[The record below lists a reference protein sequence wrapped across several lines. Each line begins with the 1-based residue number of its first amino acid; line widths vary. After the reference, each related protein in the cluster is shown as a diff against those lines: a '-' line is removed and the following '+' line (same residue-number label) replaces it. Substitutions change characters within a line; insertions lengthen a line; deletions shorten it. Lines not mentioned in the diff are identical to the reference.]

1 MTETPS
7 GLVARLI
14 PEFEQWKQ
22 RYPAGFDGSLSIPAL
37 RRIQEERGYIT
48 DDDISDLTAYLGVPR
63 TQIDEVVAFYTQF
76 TRVPL
81 GRHHIQVC
89 HNVCC
94 ALRGADGLVRYLC
107 TRLGIKPGESTP
119 DGQFTLTT
127 VECLAS
133 CGTAPM
139 MMVGDAYHENL
150 TPASVDALLTALE
163 EHA

>member
-1 MTETPS
+1 MT
-7 GLVARLI
+7 GLVQRLI
-14 PEFEQWKQ
+14 PEFEVWKR

-37 RRIQEERGYIT
+37 RRIQEERGYIA
-48 DDDISDLTAYLGVPR
+48 DEDIADLTAYLGVPR

-81 GRHHIQVC
+81 GKHHLQVC
-89 HNVCC
+89 HNVSCS
-94 ALRGADGLVRYLC
+94 LRGAEGLVKHLC
-107 TRLGIKPGESTP
+107 GRLGIKPGETTA

-139 MMVGDAYHENL
+139 MMVGDAFFENL
-150 TPASVDALLTALE
+150 TPASVDALLTELKE
-163 EHA
+163 TR